1 MSECFELHYG
11 STSPSEQRVPEVFT
25 VTQTHRYPG
34 FPEARRPSP
43 GWVISWHPKLPPRRV
58 PLRSPGGEMD
68 HVVARCSRNGKHPTG
83 CPAQRSPGLRRLQ
96 ERQRR
101 SSLPEL
107 TMLESGLGRWKG
119 EGQGAAPAPG
129 PSMQL
134 GLLFP
139 DGDCQLLSASDMR

>member
-11 STSPSEQRVPEVFT
+11 STSPREQRMPEVFT

-96 ERQRR
+96 ERR